1 MSYIRTKLNNSI
13 KASKIDI
20 NNENINLIKNQIIKQ
35 LSEKNLLTYYMPYE
49 KHEITIYH
57 MDSLYR
63 DNTNDKYELFKKMN
77 DITIYHMDSLYRD
90 NVNDKY
96 ELKKQFL

>member
-20 NNENINLIKNQIIKQ
+20 DNENINLIKSKMIAQ
-35 LSEKNLLTYYMPYE
+35 LSEKNLLKYDVSNYE

-63 DNTNDKYELFKKMN
+63 DNTND
-77 DITIYHMDSLYRD
+77 I
-90 NVNDKY
+90 Y
-96 ELKKQFL
+96 ELKKQYL

>member
-20 NNENINLIKNQIIKQ
+20 DNENINLIKNKMIRQ
-35 LSEKNLLTYYMPYE
+35 LSQKNLLLYDVYNN
-49 KHEITIYH
+49 KITIYH

-63 DNTNDKYELFKKMN
+63 DNTNDKYELSRKIDN
-77 DITIYHMDSLYRD
+77 ITIYHMDSLYRD
-90 NVNDKY
+90 NTNDKY
-96 ELKKQFL
+96 ELKKQYL